1 MLLTTLLALILVY
14 LYLKPNFDYDYSN
27 DKLFIHYNW
36 RGVRKTYIL

>member
-1 MLLTTLLALILVY
+1 MILTTLFILILAY
-14 LYLKPNFDYDYSN
+14 LYLKPNFDYDSTN